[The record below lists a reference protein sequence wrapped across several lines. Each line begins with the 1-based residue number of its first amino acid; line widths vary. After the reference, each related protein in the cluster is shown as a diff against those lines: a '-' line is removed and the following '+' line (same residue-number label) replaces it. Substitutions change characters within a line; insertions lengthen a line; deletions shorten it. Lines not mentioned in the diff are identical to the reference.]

1 MSKLI
6 FLILLFNVSYSQ
18 YLDIQYASFSYT
30 IGGSYGSCVKFIK
43 SEYNSSDYGACSC
56 AWAANTSSYPNCY
69 ELFYNPQTKMI
80 KYNLSEGGEYI
91 YRNFSNDY
99 TCHIYYEEIEILEC
113 SEMDEFEC
121 GDSGDCDW
129 VENIE
134 YGNCSNYSNGS
145 TCDADENC
153 FWDLCYGGSY
163 GSWSHCCRG
172 GTYQI
177 DNSYCLEVEA
187 VIECFEMNQLQCFQ
201 DSSCEWISDIEIA
214 SCGSLTGSDCEL
226 APGCD
231 WECWSDP
238 TGYIPGCT
246 YSCTGGTYELNNS
259 YCQEVSFL
267 PGDANGDGSLN
278 VSDIVLIVDLILGS
292 DYDENSDINQDGILN
307 IMDIVEI
314 ISNILT

>member
-1 MSKLI
+1 
-6 FLILLFNVSYSQ
+6 
-18 YLDIQYASFSYT
+18 
-30 IGGSYGSCVKFIK
+30 
-43 SEYNSSDYGACSC
+43 
-56 AWAANTSSYPNCY
+56 
-69 ELFYNPQTKMI
+69 MI

-99 TCHIYYEEIEILEC
+99 TCHIYYEELEILEC

-177 DNSYCLEVEA
+177 DNSYCLEVE
-187 VIECFEMNQLQCFQ
+187 VLECSEMYQLGCIN
-201 DSSCEWISDIEIA
+201 DDSCEWIENIDYE
-214 SCGSLTGSDCEL
+214 SCSNLEAGTCTQ
-226 APGCD
+226 AGCNWYCD
-231 WECWSDP
+231 S
-238 TGYIPGCT
+238 T
-246 YSCTGGTYELNNS
+246 YTWLCYCTGGNYEIDNS
-259 YCQEVSFL
+259 YCEEVSFL
-267 PGDANGDGSLN
+267 PGDVNGDGSLN

-292 DYDENSDINQDGILN
+292 DYDENSDMNQDGILN
-307 IMDIVEI
+307 IMDVVEI
-314 ISNILT
+314 INNILN